1 MFGLTRHRMIEIG
14 AALLLTLAALLFV
27 ALTVWA
33 KPMSEPSP
41 AETSGEPARP

>member
-33 KPMSEPSP
+33 EPVSGP
-41 AETSGEPARP
+41 AGPETSDEQARG

>member
-33 KPMSEPSP
+33 EPVSGP
-41 AETSGEPARP
+41 GNAEASADRARR

>member
-33 KPMSEPSP
+33 EPASEPGT
-41 AETSGEPARP
+41 AEASGDRARR

>member
-27 ALTVWA
+27 ALNVWA
-33 KPMSEPSP
+33 APVTAQGEVETTRRPASP
-41 AETSGEPARP
+41 

>member
-33 KPMSEPSP
+33 KPMSEPGP
-41 AETSGEPARP
+41 AETIGEPARP